1 MTCGIYKIT
10 KKDTKQIYIGQSIDI
25 ERRIEE
31 HKASRYNNTYIDNA
45 INKYGIDAFDYEIIE
60 ELDPIQEILDEREI
74 YWIKEFDSFLNP
86 NHYNLESG
94 GVRGI
99 RVDLNM
105 GEIKKQYLSGIS
117 IIEIANQN
125 NCGKSCIEKRLKAMG
140 VVLQHKDHHPEIDS
154 YDLKKDYENGLSST
168 EIASKYNLAPSSV
181 LKRLKSIGVEVKDK
195 NIRDDLDAWE
205 LKEKYESGKFTPQL
219 AKEYNCD
226 VATITKRLKK
236 IGVDWR
242 DRSGKN
248 NSKFKTYARVVKYN
262 KARGQTFGIK
272 YDGKIIK
279 QSINK
284 EYLEK
289 IAKLIN
295 NGFEVEE
302 AISSVDL
309 PKYKKPK
316 IVPKKGIEHPNYRKD
331 IPSSEELLEEYK
343 NGMTIPKL
351 AKKYNCG
358 TTTIHRR
365 LTKRKHN

>member
-60 ELDPIQEILDEREI
+60 ELDPIQEILDEREK
-74 YWIKEFDSFLNP
+74 YWIKKYNSFLNP

-94 GVRGI
+94 GVRGVKI
-99 RVDLNM
+99 DLDMN
-105 GEIKKQYLSGIS
+105 EIKKQYLSGIS
-117 IIEIANQN
+117 VIDIAKDN
-125 NCGKSCIEKRLKAMG
+125 NCSKSCIEKRLKVMG
-140 VVLQHKDHHPEIDS
+140 VVLQHKDHHPEINS
-154 YDLKKDYENGLSST
+154 YDLKKDYEEGLSST
-168 EIASKYNLAPSSV
+168 EIAHKYNLAPSSV
-181 LKRLKSIGVEVKDK
+181 IRRLKSIGVEVKDK
-195 NIRDDLDAWE
+195 NIRDDLDIWE
-205 LKEKYESGKFTPQL
+205 LKEKYESGKSTPQL
-219 AKEYNCD
+219 AKEYDCD
-226 VATITKRLKK
+226 IGTITKRLKSV
-236 IGVDWR
+236 GVVWR
-242 DRSGKN
+242 DRAGKN
-248 NSKFKTYARVVKYN
+248 SPKYKTHARVVKYN
-262 KARGQTFGIK
+262 KARGQTYGIK
-272 YDGKIIK
+272 YEGKIIK
-279 QSINK
+279 QSVNK

-295 NGFEVEE
+295 NGVEVQK
-302 AISSVDL
+302 AISSVEL

-316 IVPKKGIEHPNYRKD
+316 IILKKGIENPNYRKD
-331 IPSSEELLEEYK
+331 IPSSEELLEEYE

-365 LTKRKHN
+365 LKQIE